1 MYDFCVVGGGIV
13 GLATGMT
20 LLQQNPG
27 ASLLLLEKEDELAC
41 HQTGHN
47 SGVIHSGIYYQP
59 GSLKA
64 QFSKQ
69 GEALTK
75 EFCREQGLEY
85 RTCGKLLVAT
95 EPAQLP
101 RMNALEERAGLHSIP
116 VERLDATDL
125 SSLEPNVRGVGALF
139 VPSTAIVDYREVS
152 RSMADLIIELGG
164 EIRTGEQATY
174 IRESSGS
181 VALRTARGLSLVCRK
196 LVVCGGLQADRLARL
211 AGLSTDTRIVPFRGE
226 YFQLPERLQGF
237 VSRLIYPIPDPSLP
251 FLGVH
256 LTPTLQGTVTVGPNA
271 VLGMAREGY
280 PKLSVSLRDIADY
293 VVFPGFWAMARNN
306 VRVGGREI
314 RNSLFLR
321 GYLKECRRFAPALEA
336 GDLQPRE
343 AGIRAQAVASSGD
356 LIHDF
361 VLFET
366 ERMLHVINAP
376 SPAATAAIPIA
387 KELASRLG
395 RRTARSA

>member
-20 LLQQNPG
+20 LLQQHPG
-27 ASLLLLEKEDELAC
+27 ATLILLEKEEELAS

-64 QFSKQ
+64 RFSKQ

-75 EFCREQGLEY
+75 EFCKEQGIDF

-95 EPAQLP
+95 DAEEIP
-101 RMNALEERAGLHSIP
+101 RMNALQERAELHGIR
-116 VERLDATDL
+116 VDRLDGRDL
-125 SSLEPNVRGVGALF
+125 SSMEPNIEGVGALF
-139 VPSTAIVDYREVS
+139 VPSTAIIDYRKVS
-152 RSMADLIIELGG
+152 RRFAEIITDMGG
-164 EIRTGEQATY
+164 EIKTGEQITY
-174 IRESSGS
+174 IREHPGS
-181 VALRTARGLSLVCRK
+181 VALRTAQGVSASCRR
-196 LVVCGGLQADRLARL
+196 LVVCGGLQADRLAQL
-211 AGLSTDTRIVPFRGE
+211 AGMNTDARIVPFRGE
-226 YFQLPERLQGF
+226 YFQLAERLQDF
-237 VSRLIYPIPDPSLP
+237 VHHLIYPIPDPSLP

-256 LTPTLQGTVTVGPNA
+256 LTPTLHGPITVGPNA

-280 PKLSVSLRDIADY
+280 PKFSASLWDIADY
-293 VVFPGFWAMARNN
+293 IGFPGFWAMARNN
-306 VRVGGREI
+306 ARVGVKEMK
-314 RNSLFLR
+314 NSMFRR

-336 GDLQPRE
+336 RDLLPRE
-343 AGIRAQAVASSGD
+343 AGIRAQAVASNGA

-361 VLFET
+361 VLLET
-366 ERMLHVINAP
+366 ERMMHVVNAP

-387 KELASRLG
+387 KELASRLRRKDG
-395 RRTARSA
+395 RST